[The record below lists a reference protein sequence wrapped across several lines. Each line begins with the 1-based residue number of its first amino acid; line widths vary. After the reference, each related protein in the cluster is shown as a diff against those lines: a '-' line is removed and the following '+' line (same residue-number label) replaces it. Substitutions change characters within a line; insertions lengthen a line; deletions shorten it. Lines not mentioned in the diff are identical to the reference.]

1 MYRLNTKIR
10 LTMLCL
16 SGFELYSRWV
26 PLLKRQRR
34 RLRKLHL
41 KSEFASNLNRRLFHL
56 IQFVNFWSCVLKHS
70 IKVQEKRKKVVV
82 LCSRETVNFQVEVVQ
97 RRQKKV
103 QKSVMDVQSCCFS
116 NLNTLFFA
124 ILVAVAVVVA
134 EAPHEQ
140 LSTAVL

>member
-26 PLLKRQRR
+26 PLLKQQRR

-41 KSEFASNLNRRLFHL
+41 KSEFASNLNRRLFQL
-56 IQFVNFWSCVLKHS
+56 IKFVKFWSCVLKHS

-134 EAPHEQ
+134 
-140 LSTAVL
+140 